1 MHQEA
6 QAQQKKLSQLRY
18 EEAEAA
24 FQAHVQ
30 KEAER
35 REGALRKLQLQAQKL
50 EQELLA
56 DLERLAIQ
64 VGKEKGVSNLQVLK
78 PGEKRQWSLWQ
89 LDLTSDLLEILKR
102 EK

>member
-6 QAQQKKLSQLRY
+6 QAQQKKLSQLRD

-78 PGEKRQWSLWQ
+78 PGEKRQWSSGSW
-89 LDLTSDLLEILKR
+89 I
-102 EK
+102 